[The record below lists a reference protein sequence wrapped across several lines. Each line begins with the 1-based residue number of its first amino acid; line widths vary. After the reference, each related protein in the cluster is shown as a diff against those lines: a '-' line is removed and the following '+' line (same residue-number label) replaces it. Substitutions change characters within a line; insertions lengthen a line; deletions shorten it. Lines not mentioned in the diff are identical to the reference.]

1 MKTVNSSRQHGLSM
15 LGIVI
20 VLLLTTFFLTIVF
33 KVGPIYLDDL
43 SVKGAFEGLQRD
55 NVRDMSD
62 SDIRRKLDNYFTV
75 NNVRNIRARDVKIK
89 RERTRILVSYDYEV
103 RAEFLG
109 NLDVVV
115 RFKHGYDSSE
125 N

>member
-20 VLLLTTFFLTIVF
+20 VLLLATFLLTIVF
-33 KVGPIYLDDL
+33 KVGPIYLDDT

-55 NVRDMSD
+55 NVRAMSD